1 MSTFGVTRTPKTYVL
16 RPAILG
22 RGSSSWTRGASK
34 RSTTSSWTSGGRACT
49 SAARS
54 GSSRSIHSA
63 TRRAYFGGRLA
74 PGCGLGGHQMA
85 LACGEKPLGVERSH
99 RARAGRR
106 DRLAVD
112 VVLHVADGEH
122 AGDVRLG
129 RVRLRDQVAGVVVV
143 ERLEEELRVRVVADR
158 DEEPF
163 GWQLPRLVGLR
174 VAQADARHL
183 QVAEHLVDDGV
194 RHPLDLVVR
203 TRAVEHDLRCAE
215 ILAP

>member
-34 RSTTSSWTSGGRACT
+34 RSTTSSWTSGGRACS

-74 PGCGLGGHQMA
+74 PGRRLGRHQVA
-85 LACGEKPLGVERSH
+85 VLSGEKPLGIERAH
-99 RARAGRR
+99 RARARGG
-106 DRLAVD
+106 DRLAVH
-112 VVLHVADGEH
+112 VVLHVADGED
-122 AGDVRLG
+122 AGDIRLG

-143 ERLEEELRVRVVADR
+143 ERLEKELRVRVVADR
-158 DEEPF
+158 DEEPV
-163 GWQLPRLVGLR
+163 GGQLPRLVALR
-174 VAQADARHL
+174 VVQANAGHL
-183 QVAEHLVDDGV
+183 HITEHLVHDSV

-203 TRAVEHDLRCAE
+203 ARTVEHDLRR
-215 ILAP
+215 